1 MREMQIKPRWGT
13 ASHLSER
20 WVKISG
26 DNKHWR
32 GCSAVR
38 TLTVGWGDARWHSH
52 LKSCLA
58 VFSLKVNIHLPCDPA
73 SLLSGISP
81 GGMKVLL
88 PWRST
93 PVRCSREN
101 PRMLAQSSSV
111 CHSLNLDTSRR
122 SFSCTTETHNISV
135 ALSLKY
141 ERVWMLLESVIPIW
155 KSNSRFTNK

>member
-1 MREMQIKPRWGT
+1 MRNRFTSLWEVR
-13 ASHLSER
+13 
-20 WVKISG
+20 KISD

-32 GCSAVR
+32 GCSESE
-38 TLTVGWGDARWHSH
+38 HSQWAGGCKMAQP

-58 VFSLKVNIHLPCDPA
+58 AFSLKVNIHLPCDPA

-111 CHSLNLDTSRR
+111 CHSPNLDTSRR
-122 SFSCTTETHNISV
+122 SLLCTTETPNISV

-141 ERVWMLLESVIPIW
+141 KRLWMLLESVISIW
-155 KSNSRFTNK
+155 KSNYRFTNK